1 MGRKGA
7 TLNRKRTLTRRYL
20 LRTGAV
26 TGVPLLAGGVLTS
39 PLAGVSG
46 AQAQDLMS
54 ELVIDLSSEPSTLDP
69 ALVYEVDGWSIVH
82 SIYDSL
88 VQFGPDGSL
97 QPVLAESITQVDPL
111 IWEIRLRKGIAFHNG
126 ERVDA
131 RSVQF
136 SIEHILDPE
145 TKTQIAGNFQV
156 IEEIEEADDL
166 TVRLHLANPAP
177 WLPSQIAPWLAL
189 LPPDYAGDPAN
200 DFASNP
206 VGTGPYIFESWER
219 GSRVQVRRNPDY
231 FAASPKGRPVA
242 EIASF
247 RFVTDAVTRV
257 ADVISDTSQIAR
269 GIPVDQVE
277 AVAAAGSIVVEA
289 VAGCAFVRIPT
300 DVEPFSDPRVR
311 LAMNHAVDVDAII
324 AALLAGN
331 GMRLPNLFVPGGLGY
346 DESLAPHAYDPELA
360 ASLLADAGY
369 PNGFTTTLAY
379 TPGDQV
385 TAIEAIAGQLGQVG
399 ISVEVQPVELA
410 TFNATW
416 TDQEAAPLR
425 MLTWRPLFDPFTL
438 LNLVISN
445 KGFLSRY
452 DDPTAQALIE
462 AGAIE
467 TDRQRRNQTYQ
478 ELGRVMHDSPAA
490 IYLWNLTSIYGES
503 AQAPTWTPRPDDWIL
518 PLDVAANA

>member
-1 MGRKGA
+1 M
-7 TLNRKRTLTRRYL
+7 
-20 LRTGAV
+20 
-26 TGVPLLAGGVLTS
+26 
-39 PLAGVSG
+39 
-46 AQAQDLMS
+46 
-54 ELVIDLSSEPSTLDP
+54 E
-69 ALVYEVDGWSIVH
+69 
-82 SIYDSL
+82 
-88 VQFGPDGSL
+88 
-97 QPVLAESITQVDPL
+97 QVDPL
-111 IWEIRLRKGIAFHNG
+111 IWEITLREGLTFHNG
-126 ERVDA
+126 EPVNGQSIR
-131 RSVQF
+131 F
-136 SIEHILDPE
+136 SIEHILDPN

-156 IEEIEEADDL
+156 IAEIEDIDDL

-189 LPPDYAGDPAN
+189 LPPVYASDPAN

-206 VGTGPYIFESWER
+206 VGTGPYVFESWER
-219 GSRVQVRRNPDY
+219 GSRVNVRQNPDY

-242 EIASF
+242 ESVSF

-257 ADVISDTSQIAR
+257 ADVISNTSQIAR

-277 AVAAAGSIVVEA
+277 AVSAAGGTIAEA
-289 VAGCAFVRIPT
+289 IAGCAFVRIPT

-331 GMRLPNLFVPGGLGY
+331 GVRLANLFVPGGLGY
-346 DESLAPHAYDPELA
+346 DDSLAAHAFDLELA
-360 ASLLADAGY
+360 KSLLAEAGY
-369 PNGFTTTLAY
+369 PDGFSTTLAY

-385 TAIEAIAGQLGQVG
+385 TAIEAIAGQLAQVG
-399 ISVEVQPVELA
+399 ITVDIQPVELA

-445 KGFLSRY
+445 TGFLSRY
-452 DDPTAQALIE
+452 DDPDAQSLID
-462 AGAIE
+462 AGAVE
-467 TDRQRRNQTYQ
+467 TDAEQRNQIYQ

-503 AQAPTWTPRPDDWIL
+503 AAAPVWTPRPDDWIL
-518 PLDVAANA
+518 PLVASENA

>member
-1 MGRKGA
+1 MRGGAAAGIPLLITGTTAFPWLGAKGA
-7 TLNRKRTLTRRYL
+7 
-20 LRTGAV
+20 
-26 TGVPLLAGGVLTS
+26 
-39 PLAGVSG
+39 G
-46 AQAQDLMS
+46 AQEALS
-54 ELVIDLSSEPSTLDP
+54 ELVIDLSAEPSTLDP

-88 VQFGPDGSL
+88 VQFGPDGSV
-97 QPVLAESITQVDPL
+97 QPVLAQSMEQVDPL
-111 IWEIRLRKGIAFHNG
+111 IWEITLREGLTFHNG
-126 ERVDA
+126 EPVNGQSIR
-131 RSVQF
+131 F
-136 SIEHILDPE
+136 SIEHILDPN

-156 IEEIEEADDL
+156 IAEIEDINDL

-189 LPPDYAGDPAN
+189 LPPVYASDPAN

-206 VGTGPYIFESWER
+206 VGTGPFVFESWER
-219 GSRVQVRRNPDY
+219 GSRVNVRQNPDY

-242 EIASF
+242 ESVSF

-257 ADVISDTSQIAR
+257 ADVISNTSQIAR

-277 AVAAAGSIVVEA
+277 AVSAAGGTIAEA
-289 VAGCAFVRIPT
+289 IAGCAFVRIPT
-300 DVEPFSDPRVR
+300 DVEPFTDPRVR

-331 GMRLPNLFVPGGLGY
+331 GVRLANLFVPGGLGY
-346 DESLAPHAYDPELA
+346 DDMLAAHAFDLELA
-360 ASLLADAGY
+360 RSLLAEAGY
-369 PNGFTTTLAY
+369 PDGFSTTLAY

-385 TAIEAIAGQLGQVG
+385 TAIEAIAGQLAQVG
-399 ISVEVQPVELA
+399 ITVDVQPVELA

-445 KGFLSRY
+445 TGFLSRY
-452 DDPTAQALIE
+452 DDPDAQSLIDE
-462 AGAIE
+462 GAVE
-467 TDRQRRNQTYQ
+467 TDAEKRNKIYQ

-503 AQAPTWTPRPDDWIL
+503 AAAPVWTPRPDDWIL
-518 PLDVAANA
+518 PLDASDNA